1 MGAGCSSDNNVI
13 RASTASLQD
22 NETTPFKILILG
34 PSNAGKTYLLYSWLL
49 EVKGVHSTKPTEEF
63 NVETVESKSGDKFTV
78 WDLSGALR
86 HHRKRKFYE
95 GTQGIV
101 FVYDASTDSK
111 PAKDDLQLLLEERFV
126 QDVPLMIVANQ
137 LKEHD
142 TPSEEDLL
150 NNLGV
155 KQDLVNRHW
164 CLTRVRLK
172 SQQDI
177 DGAICDLQRLVTK

>member
-1 MGAGCSSDNNVI
+1 MGTGCSSDNNVI

-22 NETTPFKILILG
+22 NETTPFKVLILG

-49 EVKGVHSTKPTEEF
+49 EVEGVHSTKPTEEF
-63 NVETVESKSGDKFTV
+63 NVETLESKSGVRFTV

-95 GTQGIV
+95 GTQGLV
-101 FVYDASTDSK
+101 FVYNANTDLTQ
-111 PAKDDLQLLLEERFV
+111 AKDDFQLLLEERVV

-137 LKEHD
+137 MKEHE

-150 NNLGV
+150 GNLGV
-155 KQDLVNRHW
+155 KKDMLNRRW
-164 CLTRVRLK
+164 CLSRVRLK
-172 SQQDI
+172 SQQDVHE
-177 DGAICDLQRLVTK
+177 AICDLQRLVKK